1 MSIRLGSWT
10 FWKEFDRKGS
20 SCVFLTEGKLRV
32 SNQWNC
38 SAHPLH
44 DDDVV
49 VFTVHTRLQHDMLQV
64 EDPST
69 VKAF

>member
-1 MSIRLGSWT
+1 MHLS
-10 FWKEFDRKGS
+10 
-20 SCVFLTEGKLRV
+20 
-32 SNQWNC
+32 
-38 SAHPLH
+38 H
-44 DDDVV
+44 DDDV